1 MWATSSLWNTA
12 SPNSSTSLGILI
24 ATRLTICSTTL
35 VNGVL
40 SSLAKKMP
48 QKQHESSI
56 SISNM
61 QDVAQPRCLM
71 PEPIILLRVNGNR
84 WQMNSSNLK
93 SMLNNLLHA
102 SRLPLL
108 AWTPIANSSFSLFRR
123 CLTSMPCTMLRL

>member
-12 SPNSSTSLGILI
+12 SPNSSTSHGILI

-35 VNGVL
+35 VNGVP

-48 QKQHESSI
+48 QKQRESSI

-71 PEPIILLRVNGNR
+71 PEPIILLRANGNR
-84 WQMNSSNLK
+84 WQMSSSNLK

-102 SRLPLL
+102 SRLPLH
-108 AWTPIANSSFSLFRR
+108 AWMPIANSSFSLFRR
-123 CLTSMPCTMLRL
+123 CRTSMPCTMLRL